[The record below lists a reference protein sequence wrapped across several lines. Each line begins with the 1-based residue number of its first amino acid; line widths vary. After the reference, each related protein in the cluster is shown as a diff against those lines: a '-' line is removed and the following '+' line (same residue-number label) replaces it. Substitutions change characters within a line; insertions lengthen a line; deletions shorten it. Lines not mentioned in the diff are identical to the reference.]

1 MLFRSTG
8 SITDIIGGNEIG
20 VTHVGGVYTVSYT
33 GSVASISLDGDVT
46 GSSDNNT
53 VIKWQN
59 LPVENISSS
68 LINGDVYTW
77 NAFANTW
84 TNYQNGGDYS
94 VIVQLPLSGTNGSTT
109 TTDLAPVSYAVNPYG
124 GAAISTTKEKWS
136 LSGSLYFD
144 GSGDYLAGGTNDLLA
159 FGANDWTAEFWINP
173 DSGYGSGGFSPYA
186 CGLIDFRYDGYGAG
200 WLILLDTSGQDRKS
214 TRLNSSHVKRSRMP
228 SSA

>member
-1 MLFRSTG
+1 MLFRSVIDG
-8 SITDIIGGNEIG
+8 SG
-20 VTHVGGVYTVSYT
+20 VSVS
-33 GSVASISLDGDVT
+33 LNGDVT

-109 TTDLAPVSYAVNPYG
+109 ITDLAPVSYAVNPYG

-144 GSGDYLAGGTNDLLA
+144 GNGDYLAGGTNDLLA

-200 WLILLDTSGQDRKS
+200 WLILLDTSGHICLWWSS
-214 TRLNSSHVKRSRMP
+214 TGSPLTSTATISANAWTNVVVQHRGSNIEIGRAHV
-228 SSA
+228 